1 TASSPRSVPA
11 SSWSRPR
18 PAADHSTPCTG
29 PISWGAPRWS
39 SPGRS
44 PRRRRWGPTAPC
56 ARAGRTW
63 SPAAQRCWP
72 TPSGS
77 PSRIRA
83 SSPGSVRPRV
93 ASGSSSM
100 RRRSRSSRS
109 PRACDSARFR
119 CTGRCGS
126 STDGGSPST
135 TGRAGPAG
143 TRPLAGRG
151 SRLEPMDTPPAPDEV
166 FAFWEDMYRAREG
179 VWSGHV
185 NAAVADVAGALPPGR
200 AIDLGAGE
208 GGDALWLAERGW
220 TVTGVDVSPT
230 ALARAQAAAERAG
243 LSERI
248 TWVAADLH
256 TWRPAERVD
265 LVTAAFFQS
274 PVALERAT
282 ILRVARGWV

>member
-1 TASSPRSVPA
+1 
-11 SSWSRPR
+11 
-18 PAADHSTPCTG
+18 
-29 PISWGAPRWS
+29 
-39 SPGRS
+39 
-44 PRRRRWGPTAPC
+44 
-56 ARAGRTW
+56 
-63 SPAAQRCWP
+63 
-72 TPSGS
+72 
-77 PSRIRA
+77 
-83 SSPGSVRPRV
+83 
-93 ASGSSSM
+93 
-100 RRRSRSSRS
+100 
-109 PRACDSARFR
+109 
-119 CTGRCGS
+119 
-126 STDGGSPST
+126 
-135 TGRAGPAG
+135 
-143 TRPLAGRG
+143 
-151 SRLEPMDTPPAPDEV
+151 MDTPPAPDEV

-230 ALARAQAAAERAG
+230 ALARAQATAERAG

-282 ILRVARGWV
+282 ILRVARGWVAPGGHLLVVSHAARPPWAVDDDHGHDGGGPEDFPTPEEELVGLGLPEVGWEVAIAEIRDRSAYAPDGTEAELSDTVVLVRRTS